1 MTAPLALFVRL
12 GWRNLW
18 RHRRR
23 NGLLVVAILVGVAA
37 VVLTN
42 ALIRGYQQD
51 MRDDAVNGLNGHLKA
66 LAPGYLDDP
75 TVANSFALAPGW
87 QPPFG
92 AEATWTSRIRVA
104 AVVMSERET
113 RGVQLVGVD
122 PVRERG
128 LSFLGDVPVI
138 GEPLADAADRRVLL
152 GTALLEE
159 LDTAVG
165 RRIVVIAEGADGRS
179 REAGFRVAGAFDAP
193 GSGLE
198 KAYAFTGR
206 ESLQALLGTAR
217 VTEVSVRFAREPAE
231 PGAREALAGSLPG
244 LDVRDWRAL
253 DPMAAAMFAM
263 ADAGVL
269 IWLVIILTALGF
281 GLVNA
286 LATAVMERVREFGM
300 LRALGMRRSHVVL
313 QVLVEAL
320 VVTLAGVAGGV
331 AAGACLALGLA
342 GGIDLS
348 AWSAGVELA
357 GLRSVLVPRLQ
368 PSDVLIVVAFA
379 VLLAVLGSLYPAW
392 RAVRIEPLDALRG
405 AR

>member
-1 MTAPLALFVRL
+1 VTVPILLFVRL

-23 NGLLVVAILVGVAA
+23 NGLLVAAILVGVAA

-51 MRDDAVNGLNGHLKA
+51 MRDDAVNNLNGHLKA
-66 LAPGYLDDP
+66 LAPGYLDEP
-75 TVANSFALAPGW
+75 SAAHSFALEPGW
-87 QPPFG
+87 QPPF
-92 AEATWTSRIRVA
+92 EAGFAWTSRIRVA
-104 AVVMSERET
+104 AVVISERET
-113 RGVQLVGVD
+113 RGVQLVGID
-122 PVRERG
+122 PAQERG
-128 LSFLGDVPVI
+128 LSFVGDVAVT
-138 GEPLADAADRRVLL
+138 GESLADAADRRILL
-152 GTALLEE
+152 GAALLAA
-159 LDTAVG
+159 LDTEVG

-179 REAGFRVAGAFDAP
+179 REAGFRVAGVFDAP

-198 KAYAFTGR
+198 KTFAFTGR
-206 ESLQALLGTAR
+206 EGLQTLLGTR
-217 VTEVSVRFAREPAE
+217 NVTEVSVRFAREPA
-231 PGAREALAGSLPG
+231 GSNARDLLAQALPEV
-244 LDVRDWRAL
+244 DVRDWRTL
-253 DPMAAAMFAM
+253 DPMAAAMFEM
-263 ADAGVL
+263 ADLGVF
-269 IWLVIILTALGF
+269 IWLMIILVALGF

-300 LRALGMRRSHVVL
+300 LRALGMRRGHVVL

-331 AAGACLALGLA
+331 LAGMLLVFAFA

-357 GLRSVLVPRLQ
+357 GLRSVLVPRLL
-368 PSDVLIVVAFA
+368 PVDVVIVVVFA
-379 VLLAVLGSLYPAW
+379 VLLALVGSLYPAW

-405 AR
+405 R